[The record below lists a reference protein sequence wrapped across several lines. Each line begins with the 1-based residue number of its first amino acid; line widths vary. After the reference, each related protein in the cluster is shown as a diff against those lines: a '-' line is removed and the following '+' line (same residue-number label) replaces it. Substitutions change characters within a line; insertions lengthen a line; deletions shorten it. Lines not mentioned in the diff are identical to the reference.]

1 MTQSRKIMRHQ
12 PLLPNK
18 TSNNGIWYTAVNST
32 SLEEFF
38 FNFWKIVISPP
49 TAGIKRS
56 NNGPK
61 WHIRRRQ
68 RYILHE
74 AFNNYKF
81 WYAILNLYSL
91 EVFFFVAVLK
101 FWLVHLQWGWKC
113 PKICHQWK
121 HHHFQSKHLI
131 IMKFGTKTVNSISLG
146 LTGSKITR
154 NYILYVTNIY
164 QTKQPAIMILGRKWH
179 IQYHQ

>member
-56 NNGPK
+56 NNCPK

-91 EVFFFVAVLK
+91 EDFFVVVVLK
-101 FWLVHLQWGWKC
+101 IWSFHLQWGWKC
-113 PKICHQWK
+113 PKIWK
-121 HHHFQSKHLI
+121 HHHFPSKQPT
-131 IMKFGTKTVNSISLG
+131 IMIFGTKTVNSISLG
-146 LTGSKITR
+146 LIGSKITQ
-154 NYILYVTNIY
+154 NYILHVTIIY
-164 QTKQPAIMILGRKWH
+164 QTKHPAVMIFGVQK
-179 IQYHQ
+179 